1 MARITDI
8 WLKTDQKTFLKLL
21 YWFPCRVRW
30 LRSISMGY
38 HTIVW
43 VVSAIFEPFIAFGR
57 KIENCQKKFPSPS
70 MTRYQNSDSYKTLSL
85 CLGNFCMNWILD
97 ILIIWTVGVFFDIFR
112 IFFRMAKK
120 GNTFVDF
127 SESKP
132 SETLSLHIW
141 VLKWIG
147 YMVERI
153 WKTLKRDLG
162 QNWGHEVKILWILS
176 KILFILSWAWNQRF
190 D

>member
-1 MARITDI
+1 MSHLLLSAEKLRIV
-8 WLKTDQKTFLKLL
+8 KKKL
-21 YWFPCRVRW
+21 
-30 LRSISMGY
+30 
-38 HTIVW
+38 
-43 VVSAIFEPFIAFGR
+43 
-57 KIENCQKKFPSPS
+57 PSPS

-112 IFFRMAKK
+112 IFYRMAEKD
-120 GNTFVDF
+120 NTSVDF
-127 SESKP
+127 SKSKP

>member
-30 LRSISMGY
+30 LKSISMGY

-57 KIENCQKKFPSPS
+57 KIENCQKKLPSPS

-85 CLGNFCMNWILD
+85 CIGNFCRNWILD
-97 ILIIWTVGVFFDIFR
+97 ILIICTVGVFFLT
-112 IFFRMAKK
+112 FFVFFTEWPKK
-120 GNTFVDF
+120 VTLRSISRKVNLLRHYPCTT
-127 SESKP
+127 ES
-132 SETLSLHIW
+132 SNE
-141 VLKWIG
+141 
-147 YMVERI
+147 
-153 WKTLKRDLG
+153 
-162 QNWGHEVKILWILS
+162 
-176 KILFILSWAWNQRF
+176 
-190 D
+190 

>member
-30 LRSISMGY
+30 LRSISRGY

-57 KIENCQKKFPSPS
+57 KIENCQKNPMPFNDSMSKFWLI
-70 MTRYQNSDSYKTLSL
+70 QNIVTMSRKLLYE
-85 CLGNFCMNWILD
+85 LD
-97 ILIIWTVGVFFDIFR
+97 FGYFDYMDCGIFFDIFP
-112 IFFRMAKK
+112 IFFRMAEK
-120 GNTFVDF
+120 GNTSADF

-132 SETLSLHIW
+132 SETLSLHNW